1 MGVNRRLMT
10 PSAASQFVPS
20 SAVPTSTFTPPI
32 RSTPDGLGRLLCSS
46 ARRVIC
52 LFDEAYL
59 GALRAR
65 DANAEAS
72 LVAYFSKPVQVK
84 LRARL
89 RSPEL
94 VQDAYQ
100 ETFLRVLSYFRSGK
114 TLENPGS
121 LPGFIFVTCH
131 NVALELLRAHTRQ
144 DQFPERLQDPVAL
157 GLDPERQMVTEE
169 RKVLVRRL
177 LEELSEKDRKLIKRV
192 FLDEEDKDAVCRE
205 FDVNRD
211 YLRVLLH
218 RARVRFKAVVSR
230 DSVKKAAKG

>member
-1 MGVNRRLMT
+1 MT
-10 PSAASQFVPS
+10 PSAASQPVRS
-20 SAVPTSTFTPPI
+20 TAVPARSLLPPV
-32 RSTPDGLGRLLCSS
+32 RSAPDGAGRLLCSS
-46 ARRVIC
+46 ARRVTC

-65 DANAEAS
+65 DPDAEATLIS
-72 LVAYFSKPVQVK
+72 CFSKPVQVK

-94 VQDAYQ
+94 VQDAFQ
-100 ETFLRVLSYFRSGK
+100 ETFLRVLTYFRSGK
-114 TLENPGS
+114 TLETPSS
-121 LPGFIFVTCH
+121 LPGFVYVTCH

-144 DQFPERLQDPVAL
+144 DQFPERFQDPAAL

-169 RKVLVRRL
+169 RKALVRRL
-177 LEELSEKDRKLIKRV
+177 LEELSEKDRKLIKRI
-192 FLDEEDKDAVCRE
+192 FLDEEDKDTVCRE
-205 FDVNRD
+205 FDVNRN

-230 DSVKKAAKG
+230 DTAKKTAEG

>member
-1 MGVNRRLMT
+1 MT
-10 PSAASQFVPS
+10 PSSASHAVRSSSVP
-20 SAVPTSTFTPPI
+20 ATPFRPPI
-32 RSTPDGLGRLLCSS
+32 CPAPESPGRLLCSS
-46 ARRVIC
+46 PRRVNY

-59 GALRAR
+59 CALKAR
-65 DANAEAS
+65 DAEAEATLIS
-72 LVAYFSKPVQVK
+72 HFSRPVQVK

-94 VQDAYQ
+94 VQDASQ
-100 ETFLRVLSYFRSGK
+100 ETFLRVLTYFRSGK
-114 TLENPGS
+114 TLESPGS
-121 LPGFIFVTCH
+121 LPGFVYVTCH

-144 DQFPERLQDPVAL
+144 DQYPERLQEPAAA

-169 RKVLVRRL
+169 RKVLVQRL
-177 LEELSEKDRKLIKRV
+177 LAELSEKDRKLIKRV

-205 FDVNRD
+205 FDVNRN

-230 DSVKKAAKG
+230 DSAKKAAEG